1 MSAMQNTINRPGTPT
16 PYTFRAWL
24 QEALLVID
32 TSPTTLAKAINK
44 SSPNAVGTF
53 LRDKDRDITLS
64 TAAKIERM
72 VVKIA
77 SVQGKAL
84 PKVPRA
90 LTASPGRANA

>member
-1 MSAMQNTINRPGTPT
+1 MKNLSNRPGTPT

-24 QEALLVID
+24 REALLVID
-32 TSPTTLAKAINK
+32 TSPATLAKAINK

-77 SVQGKAL
+77 SEQGKTL
-84 PKVPRA
+84 PKFTRA
-90 LTASPGRANA
+90 LTASPERANA